1 MPFWSEPRSDECN
14 FLSLTLST
22 LCSALMNSFVP
33 STNQVLPLLEQLTN
47 TRQRE
52 AVTVSLFIP
61 PLHPHAFNPT
71 ATTHGNFVLSPVS
84 LASRDQDGGPSDSTI
99 MQHLR
104 SHGKIGDCEQ
114 SILGHITSFEI
125 VLFEPRWSYPPGRT
139 KNAFW
144 YSGKVKTREYCSKR
158 EHWNK
163 EVVENFLPLE
173 NTSYWLDLTF
183 LVLIS
188 FFLLNFFL
196 QEIQIM

>member
-14 FLSLTLST
+14 FLSLKLST

-33 STNQVLPLLEQLTN
+33 STNQVLPLLEQLTQR
-47 TRQRE
+47 TRDRGKLLQ
-52 AVTVSLFIP
+52 S

-114 SILGHITSFEI
+114 STCEQAPVSSAPIWHVLKPGTPEHRNTGTPEHRNTPEQRNTPEHPGKQEKPKIPGRLSLT
-125 VLFEPRWSYPPGRT
+125 VLFCFPINYRPC
-139 KNAFW
+139 K
-144 YSGKVKTREYCSKR
+144 K
-158 EHWNK
+158 
-163 EVVENFLPLE
+163 
-173 NTSYWLDLTF
+173 
-183 LVLIS
+183 
-188 FFLLNFFL
+188 
-196 QEIQIM
+196 